1 MEHTKLRV
9 LERRFSHLN
18 RRVVGESIVYRTRG
32 GRELFRLE
40 GNGNRL
46 RVPVPV
52 ELLKNLFG
60 DLPFSV
66 DPYGDTCVIP
76 LDRVGDEVLLWTLLE
91 ALGEQ
96 TVDTTDEMRRANP
109 VDLIE
114 KSIRSMTPGEAAPPD
129 AQTAARKSE
138 IAGAVRVLPV
148 QLVTRI
154 IVGGVIALLAAFVL
168 LSYVIGARG

>member
-1 MEHTKLRV
+1 M
-9 LERRFSHLN
+9 
-18 RRVVGESIVYRTRG
+18 
-32 GRELFRLE
+32 
-40 GNGNRL
+40 
-46 RVPVPV
+46 
-52 ELLKNLFG
+52 
-60 DLPFSV
+60 
-66 DPYGDTCVIP
+66 IP

-96 TVDTTDEMRRANP
+96 TVDTTDELRRANP

-114 KSIRSMTPGEAAPPD
+114 KSIRSMTPDEAEAADP
-129 AQTAARKSE
+129 ATAAQQSE